1 MRDLMEPKLQQE
13 QDVRVHTITL
23 SREGAESTA
32 GVSVR
37 DLMEPN
43 QAPARA
49 GCTSS
54 YNYFVV
60 TRETLPSEATAGVSV
75 LDLMETN
82 QAPARAGC
90 TSSYIKRER
99 ELGLD
104 RRETHLSSEIY
115 SRVILILGLASKLGV
130 SEQHS

>member
-1 MRDLMEPKLQQE
+1 MRDLMEPKLQQEQDVRVHTITLSREGAESTAGVSVRDLMEPKLQQE

-75 LDLMETN
+75 LDLMEERGN
-82 QAPARAGC
+82 GGSKRAGLNG
-90 TSSYIKRER
+90 RAR
-99 ELGLD
+99 Q
-104 RRETHLSSEIY
+104 RRE
-115 SRVILILGLASKLGV
+115 
-130 SEQHS
+130 